1 MTGNQF
7 LQNGFICLFRA
18 YCRCQRLESTPLLTI
33 RLCWLPSDNNVIL
46 GHGDDSVEGNRIGLS
61 LVFDVKPMC
70 DRIVLLSSDRHS
82 ITPISRQEIEE
93 NEAVVM

>member
-1 MTGNQF
+1 M
-7 LQNGFICLFRA
+7 
-18 YCRCQRLESTPLLTI
+18 
-33 RLCWLPSDNNVIL
+33 IL

-93 NEAVVM
+93 NELAVM